1 MAAHSIP
8 RSTVARRSNL
18 TYVAAAVVIVLV
30 VGFAVLSAFAVREL
44 VSMAGNLQMVSTRLG
59 TLEAV
64 NQKLGDMDQKLDR
77 LQTVA
82 GGLATMR
89 TELNE
94 TNAQLG
100 ATNRSTDAMRGSLT
114 RMESDIRTL
123 SSIRGDIHLMV
134 HKIAGSFLFKS
145 VK

>member
-1 MAAHSIP
+1 M
-8 RSTVARRSNL
+8 
-18 TYVAAAVVIVLV
+18 AAAVVIVLV

-59 TLEAV
+59 TLEAM